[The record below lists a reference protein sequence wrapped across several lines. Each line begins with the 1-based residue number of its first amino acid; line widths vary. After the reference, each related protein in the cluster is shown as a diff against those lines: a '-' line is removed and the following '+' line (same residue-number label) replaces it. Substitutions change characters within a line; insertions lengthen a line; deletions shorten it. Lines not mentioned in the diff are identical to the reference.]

1 MFEPFTAASAAQAIR
16 RELDAG
22 DQDFA
27 LRVLIMAINDLRK
40 AIASGTERVEAFLIA
55 PETTGSEKWDA
66 LLGAQVGRELRRSG
80 YRLPGWAIP
89 RPLKQWWFVNLIA
102 PLLIPR
108 TIQRTSPDLACLG
121 IWLDDASFDV
131 A

>member
-1 MFEPFTAASAAQAIR
+1 MFEPFTAASASQAIR

-40 AIASGTERVEAFLIA
+40 AIRLDIERVEAFLIE
-55 PETTGSEKWDA
+55 PETTGSEGWDV
-66 LLGAQVGRELRRSG
+66 LLGAQVGRELRRAG
-80 YRLPGWAIP
+80 YPLPDWAIP
-89 RPLKQWWFVNLIA
+89 RPLKQWWFVNLVA